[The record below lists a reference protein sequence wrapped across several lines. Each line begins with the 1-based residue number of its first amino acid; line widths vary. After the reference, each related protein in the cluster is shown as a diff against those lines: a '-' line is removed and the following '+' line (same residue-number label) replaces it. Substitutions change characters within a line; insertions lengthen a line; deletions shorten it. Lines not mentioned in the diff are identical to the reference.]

1 MIILS
6 LAPASF
12 HNRSIARTTRTTET
26 GVSSLNI
33 PVTNTLAL
41 HKMPSV
47 MKIALPALVAA
58 SGAYAA
64 CSTSGTA
71 TIQNAGDASA
81 LATCSTFT
89 GNIAIATGT
98 TDDITIPGVKKI
110 KGDLIAANA
119 SDMKQIGAS
128 DLEELDGEMQLDDL
142 TRLYAIN
149 FPKLKSI
156 DSIKWNALP
165 NLQEIG
171 FTAEVNKAN
180 KVDIQ
185 NTALRSLKGINIEE
199 ADTVVIANNGYID
212 DISMQLGNVSTS
224 LILVDN
230 NEAVKVELPN
240 LIWASNLTFRFC
252 GSVSVPSLE
261 RLNGSLGLYNNGFE
275 SFAAPNLTS
284 VGEAVAVVANE
295 NLSNISFPLLTK
307 ISGNLQI
314 ANNSKLI
321 EIDGF
326 PVLKSIGGAFDMS
339 GNFSSVSTPKLDSV
353 SGAFNLQSTDN
364 VTETCATYKALKQKK
379 LIEGGYKC
387 EGKLIDPA
395 GEGHKG
401 TKQGDGD
408 DTTGAAT
415 TLSAVNGALGLAAM
429 AAVLLF

>member
-1 MIILS
+1 M
-6 LAPASF
+6 
-12 HNRSIARTTRTTET
+12 
-26 GVSSLNI
+26 
-33 PVTNTLAL
+33 
-41 HKMPSV
+41 
-47 MKIALPALVAA
+47 MKIALPALAAA

-64 CSTSGTA
+64 CSVTA
-71 TIQNAGDASA
+71 TTTIQNAGDASA
-81 LATCSTFT
+81 IATCSTFS

-98 TDDITIPGVKKI
+98 TDDISLNGVKKI
-110 KGDLIAANA
+110 DGNLVATNN
-119 SDMKQIGAS
+119 SDMRQISAS
-128 DLEELDGEMQLDDL
+128 DLEELDGEMQLDGL
-142 TRLYAIN
+142 TRLYAVN

-171 FTAEVNKAN
+171 FTAEVTKAN

-199 ADTVVIANNGYID
+199 VDTVFIANNGYID
-212 DISMQLGNVSTS
+212 EISMQLGNVSTS
-224 LILVDN
+224 LTLADN

-275 SFAAPNLTS
+275 SFTAPNLTS

-295 NLSNISFPLLTK
+295 NLSNVSFPLLGK

-321 EIDGF
+321 EVDGF
-326 PVLKSIGGAFDMS
+326 PALKSINGAFDMS
-339 GNFSSVSTPKLDSV
+339 GNFTDVSTPKLNSV

-364 VTETCATYKALKQKK
+364 VTATCATYKRPKDKK

-401 TKQGDGD
+401 TKQGGSGSDS
-408 DTTGAAT
+408 TGAAS
-415 TLSAVNGALGLAAM
+415 TLSAATGALGLAAM

>member
-1 MIILS
+1 M
-6 LAPASF
+6 
-12 HNRSIARTTRTTET
+12 
-26 GVSSLNI
+26 
-33 PVTNTLAL
+33 
-41 HKMPSV
+41 
-47 MKIALPALVAA
+47 MKIALPALAAA

-64 CSTSGTA
+64 CSVSATT

-81 LATCSTFT
+81 IASCSTFS

-98 TDDITIPGVKKI
+98 TDDISFPGVKKI
-110 KGDLIAANA
+110 KGDLIADTATEL
-119 SDMKQIGAS
+119 KQISAS
-128 DLEELDGEMQLDDL
+128 DLEELDGEMMLNDL
-142 TRLYAIN
+142 TRLNAVN
-149 FPKLKSI
+149 FPKLKAI

-171 FTAEVNKAN
+171 FTAEVTKAN

-199 ADTVVIANNGYID
+199 VDTVFIANNGYID
-212 DISMQLGNVSTS
+212 EISMQLGNVSTS
-224 LILVDN
+224 LTLADN

-275 SFAAPNLTS
+275 SFTAPNLTS
-284 VGEAVAVVANE
+284 VGEAVAIVANE
-295 NLSNISFPLLTK
+295 NLSNVSFPLLGK

-321 EIDGF
+321 EVDGF
-326 PVLKSIGGAFDMS
+326 PALKSINGAFDMS
-339 GNFSSVSTPKLDSV
+339 GNFTDVSTPKLNSV

-364 VTETCATYKALKQKK
+364 ITATCATYKPLKDKK

-401 TKQGDGD
+401 TKQGGSGD
-408 DTTGAAT
+408 DSTGAAS
-415 TLSAVNGALGLAAM
+415 TLSAATGALGLAAM